1 MTAAPAAAPPASTD
15 VLVVGAGIAGSALAY
30 ELARRGVDCLLVE
43 HERPGAGA
51 SGVPVALINPH
62 RGRSA
67 RASAADL
74 EGARAFW
81 ELTAALEREG
91 GVSGARRSGVLR
103 VPDQERQA
111 RAWRRLAQASAAARW
126 LESAEVPAPYH
137 APHGALLVEGG
148 GWADTRAL
156 LSALTAAA
164 QGHGATL
171 RTGTALLSL
180 EAGAG
185 APVRALLETR
195 APGDEARR
203 QVVACRA
210 AVVATGAWQPP
221 GVRLPRFELVWG
233 AALVLDLAGAPTPP
247 YPLAGGAVAA
257 FPGGR
262 AVITGG
268 HRSVPAPDAA
278 PASLPGTPAGARPD
292 TGADADPAG
301 LRRALAWQLPL
312 LGSAPEL
319 SRWEGVRAKR
329 PSGEPVARRL
339 CPGVYLMNGFG
350 GRGFLRAASV
360 AARLAERLAT
370 GA

>member
-81 ELTAALEREG
+81 ELTAALERGG

-126 LESAEVPAPYH
+126 LEPAEVPAPYH

-292 TGADADPAG
+292 T
-301 LRRALAWQLPL
+301 
-312 LGSAPEL
+312 
-319 SRWEGVRAKR
+319 
-329 PSGEPVARRL
+329 
-339 CPGVYLMNGFG
+339 
-350 GRGFLRAASV
+350 
-360 AARLAERLAT
+360 
-370 GA
+370 